1 MTKKLSRADEF
12 VAIIFLKILG
22 KKEQQCKNI
31 EEAALEK
38 VALLTSHIALEK

>member
-1 MTKKLSRADEF
+1 MTKKLSRADEL
-12 VAIIFLKILG
+12 VTIIFPKILE

-38 VALLTSHIALEK
+38 LALLTSQAALEK